1 MEEKEY
7 GYQDNSITNNPNE
20 KYNETFVKNEEIKG
34 DLVDNSVYKPYVLQ
48 DGINY
53 ETYFGPDT
61 VALGDFYFPQSVGK
75 SIDSDYNHEYYLL
88 NNSITK
94 INRVTRQ
101 KVVCNISFKKK
112 PGGGNKVPQSYEQGA
127 TKRIYPKNGF
137 QTFNNK
143 HSFINSLNDQT
154 VHNIIPKQV
163 PKVAFKDSQPSLD
176 LEQIQQ
182 MLKKPTKPATSTT
195 NKPSNRSSF
204 SHFTYTRPSIQTVEG
219 QKLKGTSKPIGN
231 KKPCN
236 CTKSQCL
243 KLYCEC
249 FASGEYCK
257 NCNCKD
263 CHNNLAYEDERSQAV
278 KSSLER
284 NPNAFK
290 PKIGI
295 STRVSGPKDIERLHQ
310 KGCHCKKSGCL
321 KNYCECYEA
330 KVPCTDRCKCVD
342 CKNLEAIKPP
352 TLKEKLANSVLSIY
366 AENSGSEYSETDDEV
381 NTSNSVNTNK
391 LLIGPWHYI
400 TDDIVENFAR
410 NCFIDADK
418 LIKENESFE
427 KIEEVLLKNFGHIT
441 RSILKESRKAN
452 NEAILKQEEHS
463 KNLNKH

>member
-7 GYQDNSITNNPNE
+7 VYQSFI
-20 KYNETFVKNEEIKG
+20 KNEEIQE
-34 DLVDNSVYKPYVLQ
+34 DYVDNSGYKPYVLQ

-53 ETYFGPDT
+53 DTCFGPGT
-61 VALGDFYFPQSVGK
+61 IALGDFYFPQNIGK
-75 SIDSDYNHEYYLL
+75 SIDNDYNHEYYLL

-94 INRVTRQ
+94 INRITRQ
-101 KVVCNISFKKK
+101 KFVCNISFKKK
-112 PGGGNKVPQSYEQGA
+112 PGSGNKVPQTYELGT

-143 HSFINSLNDQT
+143 QSCFTTSNDSITQ
-154 VHNIIPKQV
+154 NCIPKQV

-182 MLKKPTKPATSTT
+182 MLKKPTKPITGST
-195 NKPSNRSSF
+195 NKPSHRSSF
-204 SHFTYTRPSIQTVEG
+204 SHYTYTRPSIQTIES
-219 QKLKGTSKPIGN
+219 QKLKGTSKQMGS

-263 CHNNLAYEDERSQAV
+263 CHNNLSYEEERSQAV

-342 CKNLEAIKPP
+342 CKNLEVIKPP
-352 TLKEKLANSVLSIY
+352 TLKEKLANSVLSVY
-366 AENSGSEYSETDDEV
+366 ATNSGTDYSDTDDEV
-381 NTSNSVNTNK
+381 SNSSASK

-400 TDDIVENFAR
+400 TDDVVENFAR

-427 KIEEVLLKNFGHIT
+427 KIEKVLLKNFGDIT
-441 RSILKESRKAN
+441 RSILKESKKAN
-452 NEAILKQEEHS
+452 NEALLKKEKHM
-463 KNLNKH
+463 KNLDKQ